1 METPG
6 IRWVPLEGATGSM
19 SNLPLAAAWI
29 RRSRDAVRDGMPST
43 LRGGLESH
51 ADQA

>member
-6 IRWVPLEGATGSM
+6 VRWVPLEGTTGSM
-19 SNLPLAAAWI
+19 SKLLLAAAWI
-29 RRSRDAVRDGMPST
+29 RRSRDAVRDGMPAT
-43 LRGGLESH
+43 LRGGQESH